1 MADTHRLLAGGPG
14 IKSTPDRVFPHP
26 IMNFTTTP
34 AKNMLSISATLS
46 IAINDELERQR
57 SKITTEYA
65 IRAVDEIKRF
75 NMECTALRD
84 NFKHYE
90 AHTGFTCAIEK
101 RKYID
106 KLRELR
112 EQNVLALEKLKRA
125 YKAELCYCGLAV
137 PPDLDLEAAEAT
149 HNILHRG

>member
-1 MADTHRLLAGGPG
+1 
-14 IKSTPDRVFPHP
+14 
-26 IMNFTTTP
+26 
-34 AKNMLSISATLS
+34 
-46 IAINDELERQR
+46 
-57 SKITTEYA
+57 
-65 IRAVDEIKRF
+65 
-75 NMECTALRD
+75 MECTALRD

-90 AHTGFTCAIEK
+90 AHTGFACAIEK